1 MIDEALGV
9 ASEKI
14 WPSRYS

>member
-9 ASEKI
+9 VPEKI

>member
-1 MIDEALGV
+1 MIAEALGV
-9 ASEKI
+9 MPEKI

>member
-9 ASEKI
+9 ALEKI

>member
-9 ASEKI
+9 APEKI
-14 WPSRYS
+14 WPSRYG

>member
-9 ASEKI
+9 APEKN

>member
-9 ASEKI
+9 APEKI
-14 WPSRYS
+14 WPS

>member
-1 MIDEALGV
+1 MIDEALGF
-9 ASEKI
+9 APEKI

>member
-9 ASEKI
+9 APGKI

>member
-1 MIDEALGV
+1 MAEALGV
-9 ASEKI
+9 VPEKI

>member
-1 MIDEALGV
+1 MIDEARGV
-9 ASEKI
+9 APEKI

>member
-9 ASEKI
+9 APEKI
-14 WPSRYS
+14 WPSHYS

>member
-1 MIDEALGV
+1 MFAEALGV
-9 ASEKI
+9 APEKF